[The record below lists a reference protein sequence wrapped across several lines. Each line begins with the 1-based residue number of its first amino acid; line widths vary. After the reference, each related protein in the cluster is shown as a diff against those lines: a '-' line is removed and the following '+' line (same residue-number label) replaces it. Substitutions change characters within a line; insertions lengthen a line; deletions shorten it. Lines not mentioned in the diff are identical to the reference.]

1 MRRIRALDR
10 LRGALAA
17 VLLTAAFTSDA
28 EVPPTRAV
36 TPEQLATEL
45 AAHRGQVILL
55 NAWATW
61 CVPCRK
67 EIPELI
73 ALAQELREQGLVLL
87 GLSID
92 EPHALA
98 LVEDF
103 RQRYFGEFRTFLR
116 SGTDLDRAVSVVDPA
131 WNEVVP
137 TTWVIG
143 RDGRVVERIQG
154 QKALADFRAA
164 AQAALAVP
172 AGG

>member
-1 MRRIRALDR
+1 MRGIRAVDR
-10 LRGALAA
+10 LRGALAT
-17 VLLTAAFTSDA
+17 VLLTAALTSHA
-28 EVPPTRAV
+28 EVPATRAV

-73 ALAQELREQGLVLL
+73 VLAQELREQGLVLL

-92 EPHALA
+92 EPNALA

-103 RQRYFGEFRTFLR
+103 RQRYFGEFRTLLR
-116 SGTDLDRAVSVVDPA
+116 SGTDLDKAVSVVDPA

-154 QKALADFRAA
+154 QKALADFRTA